1 MMSEDPMLDRREAV
15 PALIGDPSDF
25 LIISGLAGSAK
36 DIGHLTQETPNAYL
50 LGGAMGAAVSMGL
63 GLALAR
69 PERRVLVVTGDGELI
84 MNAGALATVGVMQPS
99 NLSIVCVDNGHYGE
113 TGNQEGH
120 TNLGVDLEVIA
131 RGSGIAVTRTVRT
144 EEDIVDAAKI
154 LRQTNAP
161 AFVLLR
167 VHDGPPAAYK
177 RNFDAVERKVV
188 FRRNLLG
195 TA

>member
-1 MMSEDPMLDRREAV
+1 MAQDPVLDRREAV

-25 LIISGLAGSAK
+25 LIISGLAGPAK
-36 DIGHLTQETPNAYL
+36 DVGHLTQEADNVYL

-84 MNAGALATVGVMQPS
+84 MNVSALATVGIMRPA

-131 RGSGIAVTRTVRT
+131 RGAGIAVTRTVRT
-144 EEDIVDAAKI
+144 QEDIADASTI
-154 LRQTNAP
+154 LRQGNAP
-161 AFVLLR
+161 SFVLLR

-177 RNFDAVERKVV
+177 RNFDAVERKVI
-188 FRRNLLG
+188 FRRGLLG